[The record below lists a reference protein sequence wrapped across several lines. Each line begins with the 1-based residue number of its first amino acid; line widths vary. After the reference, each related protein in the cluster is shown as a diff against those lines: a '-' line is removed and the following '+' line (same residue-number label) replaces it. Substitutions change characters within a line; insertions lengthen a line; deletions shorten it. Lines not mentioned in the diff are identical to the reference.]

1 MRCVMFGGYTARKH
15 DCLVTTRNAFRPAT
29 VRGERLTTTMSVS
42 DRDSA
47 RRAEIVRLAGALN
60 ERLIAIRRDI
70 HAHPEIG
77 NHEHRTTALIVDELE
92 RAGLVAKV
100 LPIGTGAYCDVMPG
114 GFDDSSGLVGLRADI
129 DALTIPDGKTVD
141 YASKVPGICHACGH
155 DVHTA
160 ILLGVGIVLAR
171 LRDLDLLPR
180 GVRLIFQPAEETSP
194 GGALDAIEGGVLHDL
209 TEIYALH
216 CDPRTDVG
224 EIALKVGPITSAV
237 DQVNIT
243 LRGTGGHTSRPQLTQ
258 DIIGA
263 LGALATMTQLLL
275 SRRIDPRSGVSL
287 MWGSMHSGSVANAI
301 PRTGEIVGTL
311 RALDAAGWQVAKQL
325 IPELAAE
332 IVKPF
337 GVEVDVAVTD
347 GVPPAVNHA
356 RGVRRLTRAAEEMLG
371 PDSVTPTEQS
381 LGGEDFS
388 WMLQQV
394 PGALGRL
401 GVRTPGEICPDIHQP
416 TFVVDERC
424 IPTGLK
430 VLAEVATTVERRA
443 I

>member
-1 MRCVMFGGYTARKH
+1 
-15 DCLVTTRNAFRPAT
+15 
-29 VRGERLTTTMSVS
+29 MSIPDS
-42 DRDSA
+42 DAA
-47 RRAEIVRLAGALN
+47 RRTEITRLAGALN

-77 NHEHRTTALIVDELE
+77 HHEYRTTALIIDNLE
-92 RAGLVAKV
+92 RTGLVAKV
-100 LPIGTGAYCDVMPG
+100 LPVGTGAYCDVLPD

-129 DALTIPDGKTVD
+129 DALPIPDGKHVD
-141 YASKVPGICHACGH
+141 YASKNPGICHACGH

-160 ILLGVGIVLAR
+160 ILIGVGIVLSR
-171 LRDLDLLPR
+171 LRDLDLLTR

-224 EIALKVGPITSAV
+224 EIALKSGPITSAV
-237 DQVNIT
+237 DQVNIV
-243 LRGTGGHTSRPQLTQ
+243 LSGTGGHTSRPQLTQ
-258 DIIGA
+258 DVIGA

-287 MWGSMHSGSVANAI
+287 MWGSISSGSVANAI

-311 RALDAAGWQVAKQL
+311 RALDAAGWQLAKQL

-332 IVKPF
+332 IVRPF

-347 GVPPAVNHA
+347 GVPPAVNHP
-356 RGVRRLTRAAEEMLG
+356 RGVRRLTRVTEEMLG
-371 PDSVTPTEQS
+371 PDAVTTTEQS

-394 PGALGRL
+394 PGALARL
-401 GVRTPGEICPDIHQP
+401 GVRTPGQICPDIHQP
-416 TFVVDERC
+416 TFVVDEAC
-424 IPTGLK
+424 IPVGLQ
-430 VLAEVATTVERRA
+430 VLAEVATTFERA
-443 I
+443 VI

>member
-1 MRCVMFGGYTARKH
+1 
-15 DCLVTTRNAFRPAT
+15 
-29 VRGERLTTTMSVS
+29 MSVP
-42 DRDSA
+42 DPDAA
-47 RRAEIVRLAGALN
+47 RRAEITHLAGALN

-77 NHEHRTTALIVDELE
+77 HHEHRTTALIVDQLE
-92 RAGLVAKV
+92 RAGLVVKV
-100 LPIGTGAYCDVMPG
+100 LPAGTGAYCDVLPG
-114 GFDDSSGLVGLRADI
+114 GFDDSSGVVGLRADI
-129 DALTIPDGKTVD
+129 DALPIPDGKNVD
-141 YASKVPGICHACGH
+141 FASRNPGVCHACGH

-160 ILLGVGIVLAR
+160 ILLGVGVVLSR
-171 LRDLDLLPR
+171 LRDLDLLTR

-224 EIALKVGPITSAV
+224 KVALKVGPITSAV

-243 LRGTGGHTSRPQLTQ
+243 LSGIGGHTSRPQLTQ
-258 DIIGA
+258 DVIGA

-311 RALDAAGWQVAKQL
+311 RALDASGWQLAKQL
-325 IPELAAE
+325 IPELAAD
-332 IVKPF
+332 IVRPF

-356 RGVRRLTRAAEEMLG
+356 RGVRRLTRATEEMLG
-371 PDSVTPTEQS
+371 PDAVAATEQS

-388 WMLQQV
+388 WMLQKV
-394 PGALGRL
+394 PGALARL
-401 GVRTPGEICPDIHQP
+401 GVRTPGRICPDIHQP
-416 TFVVDERC
+416 TFVVDEAC
-424 IPTGLK
+424 IPVGLK
-430 VLAEVATTVERRA
+430 LLTEVATTFERRA

>member
-1 MRCVMFGGYTARKH
+1 M
-15 DCLVTTRNAFRPAT
+15 PAA
-29 VRGERLTTTMSVS
+29 
-42 DRDSA
+42 DADAA
-47 RRAEIVRLAGALN
+47 RRAEIVRLTGALN

-77 NHEHRTTALIVDELE
+77 NHEHRTTALIVDHLE

-100 LPIGTGAYCDVMPG
+100 LPVGTGAYCDVLPG

-141 YASKVPGICHACGH
+141 YASKNPGVCHACGH

-160 ILLGVGIVLAR
+160 ILLGVGIVLSR
-171 LRDLDLLPR
+171 LRDLDMLPR

-194 GGALDAIEGGVLHDL
+194 GGALEAIEGGVLHDL

-224 EIALKVGPITSAV
+224 QIALKVGPITSSV
-237 DQVNIT
+237 DQVDIV

-287 MWGSMHSGSVANAI
+287 MWGSMHAGSVANAI

-311 RALDAAGWQVAKQL
+311 RALDAEGWQVAKQL
-325 IPELAAE
+325 IPELSAE
-332 IVKPF
+332 IVRPF

-356 RGVRRLTRAAEEMLG
+356 RGVRRLARAAEEMGG
-371 PDSVTPTEQS
+371 PHSVTATEQS

-401 GVRTPGEICPDIHQP
+401 GVRTPGEFCPDIHQP

-424 IPTGLK
+424 IPVGLK
-430 VLAEVATTVERRA
+430 VLAEVATTFERVA

>member
-1 MRCVMFGGYTARKH
+1 
-15 DCLVTTRNAFRPAT
+15 
-29 VRGERLTTTMSVS
+29 MSVS
-42 DRDSA
+42 DQDA
-47 RRAEIVRLAGALN
+47 GRRAEIKHLAAALN

-77 NHEHRTTALIVDELE
+77 HHEHRTTALIVDQLE
-92 RAGLVAKV
+92 RAGLVVKV
-100 LPIGTGAYCDVMPG
+100 LPAGTGAYCDVLPG

-129 DALTIPDGKTVD
+129 DALPIPDGKNVD
-141 YASKVPGICHACGH
+141 YASRNPGVCHACGH

-160 ILLGVGIVLAR
+160 ILIGVGIALSR
-171 LRDLDLLPR
+171 LRDLDLLTR

-224 EIALKVGPITSAV
+224 KVALKVGPITSAV

-243 LRGTGGHTSRPQLTQ
+243 LSGIGGHTSRPQLTQ
-258 DIIGA
+258 DVIGA

-301 PRTGEIVGTL
+301 PRSGEIVGTL
-311 RALDAAGWQVAKQL
+311 RALDGAGWQLAKQL
-325 IPELAAE
+325 IPELAAD
-332 IVKPF
+332 IVRPF

-356 RGVRRLTRAAEEMLG
+356 RGVRRLTRASEEMLG
-371 PDSVTPTEQS
+371 PDAVAATEQS

-388 WMLQQV
+388 WMLQMV
-394 PGALGRL
+394 PGALARL
-401 GVRTPGEICPDIHQP
+401 GVRTPGKICPDIHQP
-416 TFVVDERC
+416 TFVVDEAC
-424 IPTGLK
+424 IPVGLK
-430 VLAEVATTVERRA
+430 VLTEVATTFERRA

>member
-1 MRCVMFGGYTARKH
+1 M
-15 DCLVTTRNAFRPAT
+15 
-29 VRGERLTTTMSVS
+29 VRGDRLNAMPAA
-42 DRDSA
+42 DADAA
-47 RRAEIVRLAGALN
+47 RRAEIASLTGALN

-70 HAHPEIG
+70 HAHPEVG
-77 NHEHRTTALIVDELE
+77 HHEHRTTALIVDHLE
-92 RAGLVAKV
+92 QAGLIAKV
-100 LPIGTGAYCDVMPG
+100 LPVGTGAYCDVLPG

-141 YASKVPGICHACGH
+141 YASKNPGVCHACGH
-155 DVHTA
+155 DVHTT
-160 ILLGVGIVLAR
+160 ILLGVGIVLGR
-171 LRDLDLLPR
+171 LRDLDMLPR
-180 GVRLIFQPAEETSP
+180 GVRLIFQPAEESSP

-237 DQVNIT
+237 DQVNIAVS
-243 LRGTGGHTSRPQLTQ
+243 GAGGHTSRPQLTQ

-287 MWGSMHSGSVANAI
+287 MWGSLHAGSVANAI

-311 RALDAAGWQVAKQL
+311 RALDAEGWHLAKQL

-332 IVKPF
+332 IVRPF

-356 RGVRRLTRAAEEMLG
+356 RGVRRLSRAAEEMLG
-371 PDSVTPTEQS
+371 PDSVTMTEQS

-424 IPTGLK
+424 IPVGLK
-430 VLAEVATTVERRA
+430 VLADVATTFERAA

>member
-1 MRCVMFGGYTARKH
+1 MPVADTDA
-15 DCLVTTRNAFRPAT
+15 
-29 VRGERLTTTMSVS
+29 
-42 DRDSA
+42 A
-47 RRAEIVRLAGALN
+47 RRAEISHLADALN

-77 NHEHRTTALIVDELE
+77 HHEHRTTALIVDELE

-100 LPIGTGAYCDVMPG
+100 LPIGTGAYCDVLPG
-114 GFDDSSGLVGLRADI
+114 GYDDSSGLLGLRADI
-129 DALTIPDGKTVD
+129 DALPIPDGKNVD
-141 YASKVPGICHACGH
+141 YASRNPGVCHACGH

-160 ILLGVGIVLAR
+160 ILIGVGIMLSR

-180 GVRLIFQPAEETSP
+180 GVRLIFQPAEEGSP

-224 EIALKVGPITSAV
+224 QVALKVGPITSAV

-243 LRGTGGHTSRPQLTQ
+243 LKGTGGHTSRPQLTQ
-258 DIIGA
+258 DVIGA

-311 RALDAAGWQVAKQL
+311 RALDAAGWQLAKQL
-325 IPELAAE
+325 VPELAAD
-332 IVKPF
+332 IVRPF

-371 PDSVTPTEQS
+371 PDAVTTTEQS

-394 PGALGRL
+394 PGALARL

-416 TFVVDERC
+416 TFVVDEAC
-424 IPTGLK
+424 IPVGLK
-430 VLAEVATTVERRA
+430 LLTEVATTFERAA

>member
-1 MRCVMFGGYTARKH
+1 MRCGMFGGYTGRKH

-29 VRGERLTTTMSVS
+29 ARGERLNAMSAA
-42 DRDSA
+42 DADSA
-47 RRAEIVRLAGALN
+47 RRAEIVRLTGALN

-70 HAHPEIG
+70 HAHPEVG
-77 NHEHRTTALIVDELE
+77 NHEHRTTALIVDHLE

-100 LPIGTGAYCDVMPG
+100 LPVGTGAYCDVLPG

-129 DALTIPDGKTVD
+129 DALTIPDGKAVD
-141 YASKVPGICHACGH
+141 YASKNPGVCHACGH

-160 ILLGVGIVLAR
+160 ILLGVGIVLSR
-171 LRDLDLLPR
+171 LRDLGLLPR

-224 EIALKVGPITSAV
+224 EIALRVGPITSAV
-237 DQVNIT
+237 DQVNIV
-243 LRGTGGHTSRPQLTQ
+243 LRGTGGHTSRPHLTQ

-263 LGALATMTQLLL
+263 LGALGTMTQLLL

-287 MWGSMHSGSVANAI
+287 MWGSIHAGSVANAI

-311 RALDAAGWQVAKQL
+311 RALDAEGWQQAKQL

-332 IVKPF
+332 IVRPF
-337 GVEVDVAVTD
+337 GVEVDVAVTE
-347 GVPPAVNHA
+347 GVPPAVNHS
-356 RGVRRLTRAAEEMLG
+356 RGVRRLARAAEEMLG
-371 PDSVTPTEQS
+371 PDSVTATEQS

-416 TFVVDERC
+416 TFVVDERS
-424 IPTGLK
+424 ISTGLK
-430 VLAEVATTVERRA
+430 VLAEVATTFERAA